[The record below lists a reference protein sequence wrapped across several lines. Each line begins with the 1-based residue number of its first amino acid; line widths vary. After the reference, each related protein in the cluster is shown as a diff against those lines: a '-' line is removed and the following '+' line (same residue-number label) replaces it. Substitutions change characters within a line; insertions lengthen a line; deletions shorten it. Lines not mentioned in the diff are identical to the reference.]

1 MPRPTYSGQAFGE
14 SIVATTPD
22 PDLALIS
29 VSNEILR
36 LDPKGELIGAVLR
49 ETIDQLYDGRR
60 TGRYRWE
67 QLHKTEKTHC
77 GTLVEINLHRAFKF
91 ADGAELDYEIAGFE
105 VDCKYSQKL
114 GGWMIP
120 PEAHGKLC
128 LLVWASDEL
137 SKWNIG
143 IVRAYPN
150 LLGGKNRDGKST
162 LNEEGRLAIHW
173 LYLPYLN
180 NTNAQLSR
188 LKHLNL
194 QPNILLQLPEIAVN
208 GIMQLKHGTQRLNQ
222 LFRVATEQR
231 VARGVVATVAQQ
243 DDYMKRIRENGGAR
257 GALRPEGIII
267 LGQFKSHAAIAKALG
282 VPIPGPGE
290 SVSVRVSP
298 SVKNVTGSVLIE
310 KEYWRKA
317 TIGDPVVSAPKLP
330 SI

>member
-1 MPRPTYSGQAFGE
+1 
-14 SIVATTPD
+14 VATTPVL
-22 PDLALIS
+22 DLALKS
-29 VSNEILR
+29 VSDEIIR
-36 LDPKGELIGAVLR
+36 LDPNGEQIGAVLR
-49 ETIDQLYDGRR
+49 ETIDQLYDGQR

-77 GTLVEINLHRAFKF
+77 GTLVEINLHRAFNF
-91 ADGAELDYEIAGFE
+91 ADGTELDYEIAGFE

-143 IVRAYPN
+143 IVRAHPH
-150 LLGGKNRDGKST
+150 LLGGKNRDGKAT

-173 LYLPYLN
+173 LYLPHLN
-180 NTNAQLSR
+180 NTNAQLSQ
-188 LKHLNL
+188 LQHLNL
-194 QPNILLQLPEIAVN
+194 QPNILLQLPQVTVS
-208 GIMQLKHGTQRLNQ
+208 GIMQLKHGTKRLNQ

-243 DDYMKRIRENGGAR
+243 DDYMKRIRDNGGAR

-267 LGQFKSHAAIAKALG
+267 LGQFKSHVAIATALG
-282 VPIPGPGE
+282 VPTPGPGE

-298 SVKNVTGSVLIE
+298 AVKDAPCSVMIE
-310 KEYWRKA
+310 KMYWRKA
-317 TIGDPVVSAPKLP
+317 TSGDPVANAPKLP
-330 SI
+330 SK

>member
-1 MPRPTYSGQAFGE
+1 MT
-14 SIVATTPD
+14 TTPFRD
-22 PDLALIS
+22 PALIS

-36 LDPKGELIGAVLR
+36 LDPKGERIGAVLR
-49 ETIDQLYDGRR
+49 ATIDQLYDGQR
-60 TGRYRWE
+60 TGRYRWD

-77 GTLVEINLHRAFKF
+77 GTLVEINLHRAFNF

-143 IVRAYPN
+143 IVRAHPH

-173 LYLPYLN
+173 LYSPHMN
-180 NTNAQLSR
+180 NTKAQLIQ
-188 LKHLNL
+188 LEHLNL
-194 QPNILLQLPEIAVN
+194 QPNILLQLPKNTVN

-222 LFRVATEQR
+222 LFRVATELR

-267 LGQFKSHAAIAKALG
+267 LGQFKSHAVIAKALG

-290 SVSVRVSP
+290 SVSVRVSR
-298 SVKNVTGSVLIE
+298 SRKDVNGSVLIE
-310 KEYWRKA
+310 NEYWQKA
-317 TIGDPVVSAPKLP
+317 MIGEPVVSAPKLP
-330 SI
+330 SM